1 MVWVTITG
9 VGVTSATRFKGD
21 ALNKIDDMLS
31 GVDVTDTVKIHKNVT
46 WSFIDDAFRIKNPA
60 DTFSYIFTPSAI
72 IANRILTLPL
82 MTTDEEIV
90 TTQATQ
96 AVIKNKDLEDT
107 TELVNAADVAKKVGF
122 SLSGITTT
130 FKTTLAFIN
139 TVDRTI
145 TFPNATDTLMG
156 KATADIFTNKSY
168 DANGTGN
175 VLTNVGDAEHEVHTT
190 TKISTL
196 SKALLNAE
204 LVYNDQENTYEDF
217 AQIFKDNIIQIFNP
231 ADTFKYTI
239 TAGAIA
245 ADRILN
251 LPVTTATDTLAVL
264 ALAQTFLTGKKTFN
278 SSILA
283 IRNPADTFSYTVVG
297 GAIAADRNLSIPLIG
312 ADDTIAT
319 HGFANLFTGLN
330 SILVSSSG
338 LTVRNPA
345 NTFSYTIT
353 AAAIAA
359 ARILNLPLTTGTDT
373 LAALGMI
380 QTFTAAQTGTGL
392 NLWLMSSSGLTIR
405 NPANTFTYTIT
416 AAALLAS
423 RILNLP
429 LTTQTETLAV
439 VPQTAQST
447 PADPTGTTSLT
458 GVMMGLAGAITPR
471 VTGKLLILI
480 SGDIDN
486 DTITDG
492 VQIQLRYGTGAAPTN
507 GAALTGTVAG
517 GLVKF
522 TLALAAQKAPAAA
535 QAIVSGLTVGTA
547 YWIDIGLAA
556 ITGGTASMNDI
567 SLTVFEL

>member
-72 IANRILTLPL
+72 IANRILTIPL
-82 MTTDEEIV
+82 MTADEEIV
-90 TTQATQ
+90 TTQASQ

-107 TELVNAADVAKKVGF
+107 TELVNAADVEKKVGF

-156 KATADIFTNKSY
+156 KATSDIMTFKSY

-175 VLTNVGDAEHEVHTT
+175 VLTNVGDAEMEIHTT

-196 SKALLNAE
+196 SKALLNAQ
-204 LVYNDQENTYEDF
+204 LVYIDQTNAFGDF
-217 AQIFKDNIIQIFNP
+217 AQLFKDNILQINNP

-245 ADRILN
+245 EDRILN
-251 LPVTTATDTLAVL
+251 IPVTLATDTLAVL
-264 ALAQTFLTGKKTFN
+264 GLGQT
-278 SSILA
+278 
-283 IRNPADTFSYTVVG
+283 
-297 GAIAADRNLSIPLIG
+297 
-312 ADDTIAT
+312 
-319 HGFANLFTGLN
+319 FTGLN

-345 NTFSYTIT
+345 DTFKYTIT
-353 AAAIAA
+353 AGAILADRILNIPVITGTDTIDVLGLAQTFTAAKTFNNGTLLINNPAATFAYTITPAAIAA
-359 ARILNLPLTTGTDT
+359 ARILNLPLITGTDT

-380 QTFTAAQTGTGL
+380 QTFTAVQTMTGL
-392 NLWLMSSSGLTIR
+392 NAILMAQGGLTIR
-405 NPANTFTYTIT
+405 NPANTFAYTLQS
-416 AAALLAS
+416 AAIVAARQLT
-423 RILNLP
+423 LP

-522 TLALAAQKAPAAA
+522 TLASAAQKAPAAA

-556 ITGGTASMNDI
+556 ITAGTASMNDI
-567 SLTVFEL
+567 SLTIFEL